1 MNWGL
6 FLVLQKGSLHQRE
19 MQGARSYEMLLFT
32 HSFKP
37 STPSEAF
44 TSFSPAIEAFFINGR
59 RFQLWSFWKGHADDD
74 QSCYNNYVVV
84 SSEDGTEA

>member
-19 MQGARSYEMLLFT
+19 MQGARSYEMLLLI

-37 STPSEAF
+37 SLE
-44 TSFSPAIEAFFINGR
+44 EWN
-59 RFQLWSFWKGHADDD
+59 HD
-74 QSCYNNYVVV
+74 VVKFL
-84 SSEDGTEA
+84 